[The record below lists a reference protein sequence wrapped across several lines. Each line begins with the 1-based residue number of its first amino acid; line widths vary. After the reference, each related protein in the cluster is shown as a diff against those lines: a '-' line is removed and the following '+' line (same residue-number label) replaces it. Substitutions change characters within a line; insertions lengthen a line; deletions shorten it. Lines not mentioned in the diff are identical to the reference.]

1 MLLSGSALRD
11 GTLEGVFKGLLKPVK
26 LSALLA
32 ITALLSWPFMS
43 RSAEAF
49 GGVWSSRTAKVRQAA
64 EEIIFVDNPDA
75 TMTAIVRVSYVG
87 SSERFAWV
95 VPVRGKPKIGVSS
108 STVFHRLEAATAPE
122 YLVEVTTN
130 GGCRG
135 SRTTNSA
142 DDGTYSAPSY
152 ASGAGDAAAP
162 IREVERGVIA
172 PYDYV
177 VIKVDPKNADPTQAA
192 TDWLSKNGYDLTN
205 LERDVLT
212 PYLKDDFALLAIRL
226 TSHADAGDVRPVVLT
241 YDGKFPVIPLRP
253 TSVSAANE
261 VGIRVWVVGAS
272 QAVPQN
278 YESLVLDEA
287 RIDWLSCRTH
297 RVGTLPAG
305 GSGPFGP
312 DVRLP
317 RNYDAVVS
325 AAVREAGGHGFV
337 TELAG
342 PASQYRERIWSALD
356 EQHVAMLLKR
366 SFPDGIDAVLAA
378 REHFGGW
385 DGFEDA
391 VFGATTLS
399 AGVAIDEFVRAP
411 ADYRED
417 ARVDAKKF
425 LRLLREKVTDPVA
438 AAGALLHGGPY
449 LTRLYTRMRPE
460 AMTVDPVFDYNEDLA
475 QVGATHVAKQLVRCS
490 ATLSQREAPWR
501 MRLPNGGTV
510 AGKGSAWPIAAGTLP
525 ANLKRVLLSSSGPGT
540 VVQDNGDAIGGI
552 LFELAGPTT
561 DGEPEMPRPS
571 HDGVQI
577 GGTEEVVP
585 HGSTSPSNRAKP
597 PGGHCSISSIADGTD
612 ASVVCWAL
620 SALVLFDGR
629 RRMREGG
636 RCRS

>member
-1 MLLSGSALRD
+1 M
-11 GTLEGVFKGLLKPVK
+11 K

-49 GGVWSSRTAKVRQAA
+49 GGVWSSRTARVRQAG
-64 EEIIFVDNPDA
+64 EEILFVDNPDA
-75 TMTAIVRVSYVG
+75 TMTAIVRMSYVG

-95 VPVRGKPKIGVSS
+95 IPVRGKPKIGVSS
-108 STVFHRLEAATAPE
+108 STVFRRLEAATAPE
-122 YLVEVTTN
+122 YLVEVTTKGACKGRRATKSPD
-130 GGCRG
+130 GGVD
-135 SRTTNSA
+135 T
-142 DDGTYSAPSY
+142 APSDV
-152 ASGAGDAAAP
+152 AGVGDAAAP
-162 IREVERGVIA
+162 VREVERGFVD

-177 VIKVDPKNADPTQAA
+177 VIKVDANNADPTRAA

-205 LERDVLT
+205 LERDVLA

-226 TSHADAGDVRPVVLT
+226 TSHTDAGDVRPVVLT
-241 YDGKFPVIPLRP
+241 YDGKLPVIPLRP
-253 TSVSAANE
+253 ASVSAAGE

-325 AAVREAGGHGFV
+325 AAVREAGGRGFV

-342 PASQYRERIWSALD
+342 PASQYRERVWSALD
-356 EQHVAMLLKR
+356 EQQAATLLKR
-366 SFPDGIDAVLAA
+366 GYADGVDAVIAA
-378 REHFGGW
+378 KERFGGW

-391 VFGATTLS
+391 VFGATTPS

-411 ADYRED
+411 ADHRED
-417 ARVDAKKF
+417 VTVDTKKF

-449 LTRLYTRMRPE
+449 LTRLYTRMSPD

-475 QVGATHVAKQLVRCS
+475 QVGATHIAKQLVRCRS
-490 ATLSQREAPWR
+490 TLSQREAPWR
-501 MRLPNGGTV
+501 LRLPHGGTV
-510 AGKGSAWPIAAGTLP
+510 AGKGSAWPIADGMLP
-525 ANLKRVLLSSSGPGT
+525 ANLKRVSLSSSGSGT

-561 DGEPEMPRPS
+561 DGEPEMPRLS
-571 HDGVQI
+571 HDGVLI

-585 HGSTSPSNRAKP
+585 HGSTSTSNGAKP
-597 PGGHCSISSIADGTD
+597 SGGHCSISSIADDTD
-612 ASVVCWAL
+612 AGVVCWPLA
-620 SALVLFDGR
+620 ALVLFDGR
-629 RRMREGG
+629 RRRTRGG